1 MKVKGMGRT
10 RLGRLAAVTVPAT
23 VVSLGFGYAMLQG
36 MVSAQLSAA
45 QPFQVTGESATATG
59 LETSLR
65 SVTTA
70 TTNDNGAETEKKSAL
85 LTLKDGKVNDLCLA
99 ANQPVPILGNIGLN
113 LTAGGSVNLGAV
125 TDLNA
130 DDVAAAAATLPR
142 TEIGVAQSQLDHQQ
156 GVAKGYAPG
165 GWGLESTG
173 AVSLTDLD
181 ADTYALSLGSLDLSS
196 GLRILPKLGTASCT
210 LQP

>member
-1 MKVKGMGRT
+1 MKEKGMGRT

-45 QPFQVTGESATATG
+45 EPFQVTGQSANATG
-59 LETSLR
+59 LEVSLR

-70 TTNDNGAETEKKSAL
+70 TSNDNGAETEKKSAL
-85 LTLKDGKVNDLCLA
+85 VTLKNGNLNDLCLA
-99 ANQPVPILGNIGLN
+99 ANQQVPLLGTIGLN
-113 LTAGGSVNLGAV
+113 LTANGNVNLGAI
-125 TDLNA
+125 TDMSA
-130 DDVAAAAATLPR
+130 DDVAAASATLPS
-142 TEIGVAQSQLDHQQ
+142 TEIGVAQNQLDHQA

-173 AVSLTDLD
+173 AVQLNDLD
-181 ADTYALSLGSLDLSS
+181 AKTYALSLGGLDLSS
-196 GLRILPKLGTASCT
+196 GLRILPKLGSATC
-210 LQP
+210 